1 MPPREKTAD
10 AVKLMLRLPRS
21 LHERLQQQAKRNNV
35 SLNTEIVNELER
47 HEEGVLKATAEA
59 LQPMVRAASSGVA
72 LYTAELMVSILK
84 PEALEQFKEDTAK
97 AGLPRLSPKIPD
109 DMVEEAPE
117 TKHKR
122 APKK

>member
-21 LHERLQQQAKRNNV
+21 LHKRLQQQAKRNNV
-35 SLNTEIVNELER
+35 SLNTEIVNQLER
-47 HEEGVLKATAEA
+47 HEEGVLKATAET
-59 LQPMVRAASSGVA
+59 LQPMVRAASSGAA
-72 LYTAELMVSILK
+72 LYAAELVVSILK

-97 AGLPRLSPKIPD
+97 AGLPRLGPKIPD

-117 TKHKR
+117 SEHKP

>member
-21 LHERLQQQAKRNNV
+21 LHKRLQQQAKRNNV

-47 HEEGVLKATAEA
+47 HEEGALKATAEA
-59 LQPMVRAASSGVA
+59 LQPMVTAASSGVA
-72 LYTAELMVSILK
+72 LYTAELVVSILK

-109 DMVEEAPE
+109 DMVEEALE
-117 TKHKR
+117 TEHKR
-122 APKK
+122 ASKK